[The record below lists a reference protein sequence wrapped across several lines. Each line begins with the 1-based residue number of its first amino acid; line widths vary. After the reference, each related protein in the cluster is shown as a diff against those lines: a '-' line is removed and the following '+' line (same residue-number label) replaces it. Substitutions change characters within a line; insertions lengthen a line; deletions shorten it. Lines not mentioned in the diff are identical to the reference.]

1 MEQMIKQVAHVNIV
15 ANDLPACEAF
25 YCGILGME
33 KAFEFLK
40 EGELLGF
47 YLKAGSNTFIEVFA
61 ADQAPATD
69 RLPIKH
75 LCLEVDDLDEVIE
88 AVRAKGWAITDKELG
103 CDHAWQSWITDPT
116 GVQIELHQYTPQS
129 SHFTGKPCIVDW

>member
-1 MEQMIKQVAHVNIV
+1 MIKQVAHVNIV
-15 ANDLPACEAF
+15 TSDLAACEAF

-40 EGELLGF
+40 DGKLFGF
-47 YLKAGSNTFIEVFA
+47 YLKAGANTFIEVFA
-61 ADQAPATD
+61 ESQPPATD

-75 LCLEVDDLDEVIE
+75 LCLEVDDLDEVIRL
-88 AVRAKGWAITDKELG
+88 VRGRGWPISDKKLG
-103 CDHAWQSWITDPT
+103 CDNAWQSWITDPN

-129 SHFTGKPCIVDW
+129 SHFTGEPCIVDW

>member
-47 YLKAGSNTFIEVFA
+47 YLKAGGNTFIEVFA